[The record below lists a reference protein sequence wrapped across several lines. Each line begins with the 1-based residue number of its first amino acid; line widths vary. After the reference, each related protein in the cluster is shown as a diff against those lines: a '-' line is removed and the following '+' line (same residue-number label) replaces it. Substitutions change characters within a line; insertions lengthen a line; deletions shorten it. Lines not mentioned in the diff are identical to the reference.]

1 MNLRRR
7 HAIFAVVLLTLV
19 CSVGAGVLLL
29 TNVGTHVAYGT
40 QIDGRLEYRG
50 VSGTFLCLAQQDDE
64 EGPEIVVWHTP
75 DDIEVGSEIVFYVS
89 VGDPSGVDTVIISTS
104 LDGSTWVNHTMEY
117 LSDYLVYKY
126 VWGDIQYGQRL
137 YYKAYANDTLGNWNV
152 SETYEINAPGA
163 PASTEPQN
171 TSTTTTTSEE
181 EDTGEATGIPLSL
194 LTYVAGGVGVVVLVV
209 VMIFLQKFRG

>member
-1 MNLRRR
+1 M
-7 HAIFAVVLLTLV
+7 
-19 CSVGAGVLLL
+19 
-29 TNVGTHVAYGT
+29 
-40 QIDGRLEYRG
+40 LEYRG
-50 VSGTFLCLAQQDDE
+50 VSGTFLCLAQQDE

-75 DDIEVGSEIVFYVS
+75 DDIEVGSEIVFYAS

-104 LDGSTWVNHTMEY
+104 LDGSMWVNHTMEY

-126 VWGDIQYGQRL
+126 VWGNIQYGQRL

-163 PASTEPQN
+163 PASTEPPN

-181 EDTGEATGIPLSL
+181 EDTGEGTGIPLSL

-209 VMIFLQKFRG
+209 VIIFLQKFRG

>member
-7 HAIFAVVLLTLV
+7 HATFAAVLLTLM

-29 TNVGTHVAYGT
+29 TNIGTHMAYGT
-40 QIDGRLEYRG
+40 QVDGRLEYRG
-50 VSGTFLCLAQQDDE
+50 VSGTFLRLAQDDE

-126 VWGDIQYGQRL
+126 VWGNIQYGQRL

-171 TSTTTTTSEE
+171 TLTTTTTSEE
-181 EDTGEATGIPLSL
+181 EDTGEGTGIPLSL
-194 LTYVAGGVGVVVLVV
+194 LTYVAGGVGVIVLVV
-209 VMIFLQKFRG
+209 VIIFLQKFRG

>member
-1 MNLRRR
+1 MTLRRR
-7 HAIFAVVLLTLV
+7 HASLAVVLLTLM
-19 CSVGAGVLLL
+19 CSVDAGVLLL
-29 TNVGTHVAYGT
+29 TNVGSHAAYDAHV
-40 QIDGRLEYRG
+40 DGRLDYQG
-50 VSGTFLCLAQQDDE
+50 VSVTYLRLAQDDE

-75 DDIEVGSEIVFYVS
+75 DDVEAGSEIVFYAS

-126 VWGDIQYGQRL
+126 VWGNIQYGQRL

-209 VMIFLQKFRG
+209 VIIFLQKFRS